1 MSFKYMMLLLII
13 IIKFINSNE
22 YLDTD
27 CYKAAGSSVDQC
39 RLFTTFINGTE
50 DNFYIEPN
58 ELYLCCYVSDVIN
71 GSDYKGC
78 LPIKEEVYFSKN
90 KEFNFLCFSNFI
102 TFKNIL
108 ILFFLI
114 NIIF

>member
-1 MSFKYMMLLLII
+1 MPFKYIMLLLII
-13 IIKFINSNE
+13 IVKFFNSNE

-58 ELYLCCYVSDVIN
+58 QLYLCCYVSDKIN

-90 KEFNFLCFSNFI
+90 KEFNFQCFSNFI
-102 TFKNIL
+102 AIKNIL
-108 ILFFLI
+108 IIFILI